1 MTAMKKMILPAMG
14 LLMSVAFSTVASAA
28 ETKVGYV
35 DVQKAIQATSAGK
48 KAKEILDGE
57 FGKRKK
63 DLDKKKADIE
73 KMQQDLEKKKSVLSE
88 EVMNKKQLELQEE
101 MMKFQK
107 TVGENQVE
115 LQKKEKELIEPIIE
129 KMKKM
134 IEKVAVE
141 KGYSLIIDKQAQA
154 ILYYQKDA
162 DVTDVVIA
170 AFEKEK

>member
-1 MTAMKKMILPAMG
+1 MKNIFQQMG
-14 LLMSVAFSTVASAA
+14 LLAAVVMAVGVAKAA
-28 ETKVGYV
+28 ESKIGYV
-35 DVQKAIQATSAGK
+35 DVQKAIQTTTAGK
-48 KAKEILDGE
+48 KAKDILDGE

-88 EVMNKKQLELQEE
+88 EVMNKKQMELQEE

-107 TVGENQVE
+107 TVGENQIE

-134 IEKVAVE
+134 IEKVAQE
-141 KGYSLIIDKQAQA
+141 KGYSLVLDKQAQA

-162 DVTDVVIA
+162 DITDLVISS
-170 AFEKEK
+170 FEKDK